1 MNNLHNKTAL
11 VTGGGSGI
19 GRAIVEELAARGAR
33 VFIHY
38 HTSSAAAAELA
49 AAITGRGGEARTAGA
64 DLTEPAEVEALLAA
78 VEAAFGGLD
87 ILVNNAGDLVARKSL
102 EETDLAFF
110 RRVAAVNLDSALL
123 VTRAAVSLLSDR
135 GGASVVNISSLAG
148 RKGGHAG
155 SLAYATAKGGLL
167 TMTRAL
173 ALELAPLGIRVNA
186 VAPGLI
192 LGSRFHEVHTS
203 EESRQ
208 ATIRGIPLG
217 RAGRCEDVARA
228 VAFLAGETEGFIT
241 GATLDINGGVYS
253 T

>member
-1 MNNLHNKTAL
+1 MNGLQGKTAL

-38 HTSSAAAAELA
+38 HSSGQSAGELA
-49 AAITGRGGEARTAGA
+49 AAVNGRGGEARTAGA
-64 DLTEPAEVEALLAA
+64 DLTDPAEAVALLAE
-78 VEAAFGGLD
+78 VSAAFGGLD
-87 ILVNNAGDLVARKSL
+87 ILVNNAGDMVARRSL
-102 EETDLAFF
+102 EETDLTFF

-123 VTRAAVSLLSDR
+123 VTRAAVALLRGR

-148 RKGGHAG
+148 RKGGAAG
-155 SLAYATAKGGLL
+155 SLAYAAAKGGMLAL
-167 TMTRAL
+167 TRAL

-192 LGSRFHEVHTS
+192 LGTRFHEVHTG
-203 EESRQ
+203 EEAKQ
-208 ATIRGIPLG
+208 AAIRGIPLG
-217 RAGRCEDVARA
+217 RAGRPEDVARA
-228 VAFLAGETEGFIT
+228 VSFLAGESEGFIT

-253 T
+253 A